1 MIRGIIYLIQPAILV
16 GTNKYK
22 LGCSRSSTLNR
33 CIKGY
38 SKGSR
43 YISIH
48 ECNDSLIV
56 EKILIKKFK
65 LLFKLVAGNE
75 YFEGDESEMIMVI
88 VKTIIKYK
96 KIYNL
101 KNDSLENDTLEN
113 DTLEN
118 DTLENDT
125 VENDTVENDT
135 VENDT
140 VENDTL
146 ENDTL
151 ENDTLENDTLE
162 NDTLEND
169 TLENDTLE
177 TDTVENDTVEND
189 TLKNDNFYCNECKK
203 QYKSYK
209 SLWNH
214 NKTFHI
220 KKPKIK
226 EYICKVCNK
235 SFDNKQ
241 NKYYHQKS
249 CKNIPIIL
257 NKKHI
262 NNIPINNISIIK
274 TLKSYVKPSNI
285 IINNYKNDNIEYISD
300 KFKNN
305 LFKKLLNKEHQIIL
319 LPKLID
325 NIKFNSNYKENHNVK
340 IKSSR
345 SVIGFCYDQNKW
357 KAINKNDLL
366 NELCDYSLYIF
377 DKYFNEKKDTLSN
390 EVIKHYYEFTQ
401 IAQSESRLR
410 LEIKNEIENIA
421 YIFTLNN
428 KNKLDD

>member
-1 MIRGIIYLIQPAILV
+1 MIKGIIYLIQPAVLV

-38 SKGSR
+38 LKGSR

-101 KNDSLENDTLEN
+101 KND
-113 DTLEN
+113 
-118 DTLENDT
+118 T

-146 ENDTL
+146 KNDTIENDTIENDTL
-151 ENDTLENDTLE
+151 ENNTLK
-162 NDTLEND
+162 
-169 TLENDTLE
+169 
-177 TDTVENDTVEND
+177 NDTVEND

-249 CKNIPIIL
+249 CKNTPIIL
-257 NKKHI
+257 NKKYI

-305 LFKKLLNKEHQIIL
+305 LFKKLLNKEHHTIL

-345 SVIGFCYDQNKW
+345 SAIGFCYDQNKW
-357 KAINKNDLL
+357 KAINKNELL
-366 NELCDYSLYIF
+366 DELCDYSLYIF

-428 KNKLDD
+428 KNTLDD

>member
-1 MIRGIIYLIQPAILV
+1 MIRGIIYLIQPAVLV

-38 SKGSR
+38 LKGSR

-48 ECNDSLIV
+48 ECNDPLIV

-65 LLFKLVAGNE
+65 VLFKLVAGNE
-75 YFEGDESEMIMVI
+75 HFEGDESEMIMTI

-101 KNDSLENDTLEN
+101 KNDTLENNTSENDTSENDTLENNTLENNTLENNTSKNDTLENNTLEN

-118 DTLENDT
+118 DTLEN
-125 VENDTVENDT
+125 N
-135 VENDT
+135 
-140 VENDTL
+140 TL

-151 ENDTLENDTLE
+151 
-162 NDTLEND
+162 
-169 TLENDTLE
+169 
-177 TDTVENDTVEND
+177 END
-189 TLKNDNFYCNECKK
+189 TLKNDNFYCNECNRH
-203 QYKSYK
+203 YKSYK

-249 CKNIPIIL
+249 CKNIQVIS
-257 NKKHI
+257 NKKYI
-262 NNIPINNISIIK
+262 NNIPTIK
-274 TLKSYVKPSNI
+274 TLKNPVKPSKTI
-285 IINNYKNDNIEYISD
+285 IINNYKNDNLEYISD
-300 KFKNN
+300 RFKDN
-305 LFKKLLNKEHQIIL
+305 LFKNLLNKEHYTIL

-325 NIKFNSNYKENHNVK
+325 NIKFNLNYKENHNVK
-340 IKSSR
+340 LKSIR
-345 SVIGFCYDQNKW
+345 STIGFYYNQNKW
-357 KAINKNDLL
+357 KAINKNELL
-366 NELCDYSLYIF
+366 DELCDYSLHIF
-377 DKYFNEKKDTLSN
+377 DKYFNEKKDTLSKD
-390 EVIKHYYEFTQ
+390 I
-401 IAQSESRLR
+401 
-410 LEIKNEIENIA
+410 IKNYHEFKQLAKLESELRIQIKKKIENIA

-428 KNKLDD
+428 ENELDD